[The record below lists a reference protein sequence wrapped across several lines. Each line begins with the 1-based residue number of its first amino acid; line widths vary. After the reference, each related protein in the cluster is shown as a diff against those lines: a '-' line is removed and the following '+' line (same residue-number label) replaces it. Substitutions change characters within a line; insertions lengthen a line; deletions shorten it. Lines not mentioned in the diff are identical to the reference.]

1 MSTGD
6 WVEMTRTRIANGG
19 VASRYADAKID
30 LLSGPALILCEIPA
44 SGPIPKFVST
54 PGTFDTN
61 FGI

>member
-1 MSTGD
+1 
-6 WVEMTRTRIANGG
+6 MTRTRIANGG
-19 VASRYADAKID
+19 VASRYADARID

-54 PGTFDTN
+54 RGTFDTN